1 MLLNTGLVVPT
12 VEEASS
18 GVDEDLLRIF
28 NEIERATYHFN
39 L

>member
-12 VEEASS
+12 MEEASS
-18 GVDEDLLRIF
+18 GVYEGLLRIF
-28 NEIERATYHFN
+28 NEIERATDHFN